1 MQIIRRSRLGN
12 DTEDIT
18 LLSAPRTRGGS
29 VAIMDGYDVL
39 SVPSSPPL
47 ATQPVTAQTLAT
59 TTARSVGGAQPTLSP
74 IKLPA
79 PKLFD
84 VLALGVKG
92 GPRGIAYAES
102 RQQFAFNDPTQP
114 TLFFTDA
121 RGVPQS
127 SVDLQFPNDQPDQIE
142 GLGYIPANAPA
153 FPDTLV
159 MATTFRD
166 DNSASGVQSR
176 LAIINFNGS
185 VVAEIVPQGGIAD
198 LFLTGVC
205 FKSPGSLLVSS
216 DDDETIHEI
225 GFKGNLIAN
234 FPPLPNQPGLNG
246 IEGLTQLPTG
256 EFGAAGGLDGLL
268 AVFTQSGATAP
279 QFVDY
284 RIGLGL
290 SLTSGL
296 AWDSTA
302 NQFLVIAVDR
312 QRPGSPFISSVAPPL
327 DSFQTIVNV
336 DPTTRRLT
344 YIPGE
349 QLIAAA
355 HPNNPRGILLFSQ
368 SKPAGQIDTSQF
380 GNPVVISFIPTTNE
394 FVLVFANQRS
404 QLSFLSRDGAVSRK
418 PIDLARAGIVRIAAV
433 TFFNPGHPSGG
444 QFLVFDNTQ
453 GLAVIT
459 DFNGNRLDDF
469 GIKKAFGVLNPSAVA
484 TITTGSDA
492 GAFALANSESS
503 EIVVFRL
510 D

>member
-18 LLSAPRTRGGS
+18 LLSAPRTRGGQ

-47 ATQPVTAQTLAT
+47 ATQPVTTPTVAT
-59 TTARSVGGAQPTLSP
+59 ASTQSIAGAQPTLGP
-74 IKLPA
+74 IKQPA
-79 PKLFD
+79 SKLFD
-84 VLALGVKG
+84 VLALGVKA
-92 GPRGIAYAES
+92 GPRGIAYAGS
-102 RQQFAFNDPTQP
+102 RQQFAFNDPMQP

-121 RGVPQS
+121 RGVPQT
-127 SVDLQFPNDQPDQIE
+127 SVDLQFPNDQPVAIE

-159 MATTFRD
+159 MAATFAD

-176 LAIINFNGS
+176 LEIINFDGS

-234 FPPLPNQPGLNG
+234 FPPLPNRPGLNG

-256 EFGAAGGLDGLL
+256 EFGATGGFDGLL
-268 AVFTQSGATAP
+268 AVFTQSGASAP

-284 RIGLGL
+284 QIGLGL

-296 AWDSTA
+296 AWDSTT
-302 NQFLVIAVDR
+302 NQFLVIGFDR
-312 QRPGSPFISSVAPPL
+312 QRPGSPSISSLAPLL
-327 DSFQTIVNV
+327 DSFRLVVGV
-336 DPTTRRLT
+336 DPTTRKLT

-349 QLIAAA
+349 QTIAAA
-355 HPNNPRGILLFSQ
+355 HPNNPRGILLFKKGQ
-368 SKPAGQIDTSQF
+368 PAGQIDTSQL

-394 FVLVFANQRS
+394 FVLVFANQRT
-404 QLSFLSRDGAVSRK
+404 QLSFLSRQGAISRK
-418 PIDLARAGIVRIAAV
+418 PIDLAPAGIVRIAAV
-433 TFFNPGHPSGG
+433 TFFNPSHPSGG

-453 GLAVIT
+453 DLAVIT
-459 DFNGNRLDDF
+459 DLGGNKLDDF
-469 GIKKAFGVLNPSAVA
+469 SIKKAFGVLNPSALA
-484 TITTGSDA
+484 AITTGSDA
-492 GAFALANSESS
+492 GAFALANSENS

-510 D
+510 N

>member
-18 LLSAPRTRGGS
+18 LVSVARTRGGS
-29 VAIMDGYDVL
+29 VAVMDGYDVL

-47 ATQPVTAQTLAT
+47 ATQPAT
-59 TTARSVGGAQPTLSP
+59 TQIAPIAAAQSVTGAQPTLSP
-74 IKLPA
+74 IKQPA

-84 VLALGVKG
+84 VLALGVKA
-92 GPRGIAYAES
+92 GPRGITYAES
-102 RQQFAFNDPTQP
+102 RQQFAFNDPMQP

-121 RGVPQS
+121 QGLPKS
-127 SVDLQFPNDQPDQIE
+127 SVDLQFPNDQPVQIE
-142 GLGYIPANAPA
+142 GLGYIPANAPT

-159 MATTFRD
+159 MAATFAD

-185 VVAEIVPQGGIAD
+185 VLAEIVPQGGIAD

-225 GFKGNLIAN
+225 GFKGNLIAQ
-234 FPPLPNQPGLNG
+234 FPPLPNRPGLNG

-256 EFGAAGGLDGLL
+256 EFGAAGGFDGLL

-290 SLTSGL
+290 SLPSGL

-302 NQFLVIAVDR
+302 NQFLVIAINR
-312 QRPGSPFISSVAPPL
+312 QGKGSPSISSVAPSL
-327 DSFQTIVNV
+327 GSFETIVDV
-336 DPTTRRLT
+336 DATTRRLT

-368 SKPAGQIDTSQF
+368 AKPAGQIDTSQL

-404 QLSFLSRDGAVSRK
+404 QLSFLTRQGGVSRK
-418 PIDLARAGIVRIAAV
+418 PIDLAPQGIARIATV
-433 TFFNPGHPSGG
+433 TYFNPGHPSGG

-453 GLAVIT
+453 DLAVIT
-459 DFNGNRLDDF
+459 DFNGKKLDEF
-469 GIKKAFGVLNPSAVA
+469 GIRKAFGVLNPSAVTA
-484 TITTGSDA
+484 ITTGSDA
-492 GAFALANSESS
+492 GAFALANSENS

-510 D
+510 N

>member
-1 MQIIRRSRLGN
+1 MQMIRRSRLGN
-12 DTEDIT
+12 VTEDIT
-18 LLSAPRTRGGS
+18 LLSAQRTRGGP

-47 ATQPVTAQTLAT
+47 ATQPVTTPAVAT
-59 TTARSVGGAQPTLSP
+59 STQSIAGAQPTLGP
-74 IKLPA
+74 IKQPA

-84 VLALGVKG
+84 VLALGVKA
-92 GPRGIAYAES
+92 GPKGIAYAES
-102 RQQFAFNDPTQP
+102 RQQFAFNDPMQP

-121 RGVPQS
+121 RGVLQS
-127 SVDLQFPNDQPDQIE
+127 SVDLQFPNDQPDAIE

-153 FPDTLV
+153 FPDALL

-166 DNSASGVQSR
+166 DNSPSGGQSR
-176 LAIINFNGS
+176 LEIIKFDGS

-205 FKSPGSLLVSS
+205 FKSPGTLLVSS

-234 FPPLPNQPGLNG
+234 FPPLPNRPGLNG

-256 EFGAAGGLDGLL
+256 EFGAAGGFDGLL

-279 QFVDY
+279 QFIDY

-290 SLTSGL
+290 SVTSGL

-302 NQFLVIAVDR
+302 NQFLVIAFNR
-312 QRPGSPFISSVAPPL
+312 QRPGSPSISSVAPLL

-336 DPTTRRLT
+336 DPTTRKLT

-355 HPNNPRGILLFSQ
+355 HPNNPRGILLFSRA
-368 SKPAGQIDTSQF
+368 KPAGQIDTSQL
-380 GNPVVISFIPTTNE
+380 GNPVAISFIPTTNE

-418 PIDLARAGIVRIAAV
+418 PTDLARAGIVRIAAV

-444 QFLVFDNTQ
+444 QFLAFDNTQ

-469 GIKKAFGVLNPSAVA
+469 SIKKAFGVLNPSAVTA
-484 TITTGSDA
+484 ITTGSDA
-492 GAFALANSESS
+492 GAFALANSENS

-510 D
+510 N

>member
-12 DTEDIT
+12 DTEDVT
-18 LLSAPRTRGGS
+18 LLSNPRTRGGP

-47 ATQPVTAQTLAT
+47 ATQPVTAQTST
-59 TTARSVGGAQPTLSP
+59 TRTAGLVGGTQPALSP

-79 PKLFD
+79 AKLFD
-84 VLALGVKG
+84 VLALGVKA
-92 GPRGIAYAES
+92 GPRGITYAES
-102 RQQFAFNDPTQP
+102 RQQFVFNDPTQP

-121 RGVPQS
+121 QGVPKS
-127 SVDLQFPNDQPDQIE
+127 SVDLQFPNDQPVAIE
-142 GLGYIPANAPA
+142 GLGYIPASAPT

-159 MATTFRD
+159 MATTFQD
-166 DNSASGVQSR
+166 DNSPSGVQSR
-176 LAIINFNGS
+176 MAIINFNGN
-185 VVAEIVPQGGIAD
+185 VLAEIVPQGGIAD

-205 FKSPGSLLVSS
+205 FKSPGSLLVTS

-225 GFKGNLIAN
+225 GFKGNLIAD
-234 FPPLPNQPGLNG
+234 FPPLPNRPGLNG
-246 IEGLTQLPTG
+246 IEGLAQLPTG
-256 EFGAAGGLDGLL
+256 EFGAAGGFDGLL
-268 AVFTQSGATAP
+268 AVFTQTGATAP

-302 NQFLVIAVDR
+302 NQFLVIAINR
-312 QRPGSPFISSVAPPL
+312 QGKGSPSISSVAPSL
-327 DSFQTIVNV
+327 GSFETIVDV

-368 SKPAGQIDTSQF
+368 AKPADQIDTSQL
-380 GNPVVISFIPTTNE
+380 GNPAVISFIPTTNE

-404 QLSFLSRDGAVSRK
+404 QLAFLTRQGGVSRK
-418 PIDLARAGIVRIAAV
+418 SIDLAPQGIARIAAV
-433 TFFNPGHPSGG
+433 TYFNPGHPSGG
-444 QFLVFDNTQ
+444 QFLLFDNTKD
-453 GLAVIT
+453 LAVIT
-459 DFNGNRLDDF
+459 DFNGKKLDEF

-484 TITTGSDA
+484 AITTGSDA
-492 GAFALANSESS
+492 GAFALANAENS

-510 D
+510 N